1 MAPRKRF
8 LRLILAVAVAGVSTA
23 AFAQLDSSCMVSA
36 FNRTAPVQADG
47 VWVLPNVPAGL
58 GPVRVRATC
67 VQNGFV
73 RFGASAFLTVPPNG
87 TVKVEDIQFQ
97 GPPPVPS
104 SLSLVSPQPVLSAI
118 GQTVQLSAFVTYSDG
133 STTDA
138 TAADKGTDYRSS
150 NPAIASVDAN
160 GLVTAHASG
169 VVVVSAADE
178 GALGVIRLQ
187 VVTSGDS
194 DGDGLPDDWELAHGL
209 DPNNPVDALDDP
221 DQDGLTTLAEY
232 QGGTNPFH
240 PDSDGDGLPDGR
252 EIELRTN
259 PLLADTDGDG
269 LRDGLE
275 VRTGSDPLD
284 PASFNLAAALQ
295 SLTVTPGQVRIVFNT
310 VFGEAS
316 RQLKVTGQLIDGTS
330 LDVTSRRYGTAYA
343 SSDLTIANFGPGDG
357 RVFAGRNGE
366 ALITAAVGGF
376 SGRANVA
383 VETFSPRA
391 LSFLDL
397 PGYPNAVAL
406 AGNYAF
412 VAAGATG
419 LQVVDVTNLQAPVL
433 VASVDTPGNANDVR
447 IVGSHAFVA
456 DGITGVVVVDVSD
469 PLSPRI
475 VGLESTAGPATDLV
489 VADGK
494 AYVADEAGLSIVQ
507 ISDPAHPLFLGAIS
521 LPGRAR
527 GVDVTGNLA
536 VVAASSAGIFTIDVT
551 DPANPVI
558 VGQTPTRPDGP
569 SNAADV
575 TIHERLAYVADG
587 APRVLGGV
595 RIVDFRDA
603 ANPVVVGSSGDAYGL
618 TSVAFDRGLV
628 LASDYFFVN
637 SVPIFGG
644 DPGTVLLRSLVDFSR
659 YNDDEGESLT
669 VREGVVF
676 LVASKCCTQRED
688 NGATGGGALFIGR
701 YAVSEEGDA
710 TPPTASLTA
719 PQPGGTAGERTFLK
733 LRAEAH
739 DDGVVDSVQFLVNG
753 QPVFTDY
760 TSPYEYTLQVP
771 TGSAPR
777 ITIGA
782 VATDLAGNQGQA
794 QEVEV
799 AVTPNSQAPN
809 VALLAPVA
817 GQAVTEGTF
826 LTVAAQANDDQGVVK
841 VEFRVN
847 GTLVASIT
855 TPPYR
860 FTYQAP
866 SGVSELVVTAVAY
879 DNFGPSAP
887 AGPVTVPV
895 KPDTPPTAILLAPR
909 DGAQVVEGTP
919 VRIVAGASDDIGV
932 RTVEIL
938 IDGVPRVILI
948 SPFQWEVPAPPAGET
963 MRIQAVAEDTRFHRT
978 PSSEITI
985 TSISD
990 PLTTIH
996 GRTVDAAG
1004 VPVAG
1009 ARVEAGG
1016 SFVLSAGD
1024 GFFSLAGLST
1034 TSGDLQLDASAVVD
1048 AFTLHSRVAEPI
1060 PPIPG
1065 EVIEVGNVEMTRDDP
1080 GTTVTGRVV
1089 DEAGTPLP
1097 GATVRIYDD
1106 QAVFTASTDPEGRFT
1121 VAGVPATQS
1130 FTVSATVTVAGTRL
1144 RGVIGGSP
1152 SGLEI
1157 TDASDVVVYP
1167 MDELP
1172 DPGTTVTGT
1181 VLGSFTDQPVAGARV
1196 FVFTSFDAFPT
1207 RTGEDGTFS
1216 ISGVPT
1222 ADGYL
1227 FAAASAVIEGQLWK
1241 GGSVSVPGE
1250 PDGTTDLGSFYLTPG
1265 GIGQVLLPPGFLP
1278 LQRSIPW
1285 TARRFD
1291 APVCRAALGGL

>member
-1 MAPRKRF
+1 MRVLGIVVWLVICAF
-8 LRLILAVAVAGVSTA
+8 ST

-58 GPVRVRATC
+58 GQVRVRATC

-73 RFGASAFLTVPPNG
+73 RFGASALLTVPPNG
-87 TVKVEDIQFQ
+87 TVKVQDILFQ

-104 SLSLVSPQPVLSAI
+104 SLSLISPQPVLSTI
-118 GQTVQLSAFVTYSDG
+118 GQTVRLSALVTYSDG
-133 STTDA
+133 STADA

-169 VVVVSAADE
+169 VVVVSAVDE

-232 QGGTNPFH
+232 QGGTDPFH

-252 EIELRTN
+252 EVELRTN

-275 VRTGSDPLD
+275 VKTGSDPLD
-284 PASFNLAAALQ
+284 PASFNLAAALR
-295 SLTVTPGQVRIVFNT
+295 SLAVTPGQVRIVFNT

-316 RQLKVTGQLIDGTS
+316 RQLEVAGQLIDGTS

-343 SSDLTIANFGPGDG
+343 SSDLTIANFGAEDG
-357 RVFAGRNGE
+357 RVYAGRNGE
-366 ALITAAVGGF
+366 AVVTAAVGGF
-376 SGRANVA
+376 SARANVA

-391 LSFLDL
+391 LSFINL
-397 PGYPNAVAL
+397 PGYPNAVAV
-406 AGNYAF
+406 AGDYAF

-433 VASVDTPGNANDVR
+433 VGSVDTPGNANDVR

-469 PLSPRI
+469 PRSPRI
-475 VGLESTAGPATDLV
+475 VGRESTAGPATDLV
-489 VADGK
+489 VVDGK
-494 AYVADEAGLSIVQ
+494 AYVADEVGLSIVQ
-507 ISDPAHPLFLGAIS
+507 VSDPAHPLFLGTVS

-527 GVDVTGNLA
+527 GVDVAGNLA
-536 VVAASSAGIFTIDVT
+536 IVAASSAGVFILDVT
-551 DPANPVI
+551 DPENPVI
-558 VGQTPTRPDGP
+558 VGQTATRPDGT

-587 APRVLGGV
+587 APRILGGV
-595 RIVDFRDA
+595 RIVDFRNA

-618 TSVAFDRGLV
+618 SSVAFDRGLV

-669 VREGVVF
+669 VRDGVVF
-676 LVASKCCTQRED
+676 LVASKCCTQRGD
-688 NGATGGGALFIGR
+688 NGSTGGGALFIGR
-701 YAVSEEGDA
+701 YAVSEEGDT

-719 PQPGGTAGERTFLK
+719 PPPGGAAGERSFLK

-777 ITIGA
+777 IMIGA
-782 VATDLAGNQGQA
+782 AATDLAGNQGNA
-794 QEVEV
+794 PEV
-799 AVTPNSQAPN
+799 AVTVTPNSQAPN

-826 LTVAAQANDDQGVVK
+826 LTIAAEANDDQGVVK

-847 GTLVASIT
+847 GTLAASIST
-855 TPPYR
+855 APYR
-860 FTYQAP
+860 FRYQVPA
-866 SGVSELVVTAVAY
+866 GASELAVTAVAY

-887 AGPVTVPV
+887 AGPVVVPV
-895 KPDTPPTAILLAPR
+895 QPDTPPTAILLAPR

-919 VRIVAGASDDIGV
+919 VQIVAGASDDVGV
-932 RTVEIL
+932 RTVEVLLNGI
-938 IDGVPRVILI
+938 PRVILS
-948 SPFQWEVPAPPAGET
+948 SPFQWTFDAPSAGET
-963 MRIQAVAEDTRFHRT
+963 IRIQAIAEDTGSHRT
-978 PSSEITI
+978 PSPEITI
-985 TSISD
+985 ASIPD
-990 PLTTIH
+990 PLTTIQ
-996 GRTVDAAG
+996 GRTVDVAG

-1009 ARVEAGG
+1009 ARVEVGRA
-1016 SFVLSAGD
+1016 FVLSSGD
-1024 GFFSLAGLST
+1024 GFFSLAGLPT
-1034 TSGDLQLDASAVVD
+1034 TGGDFQLSASAVVD
-1048 AFTLHSRVAEPI
+1048 AFTLNGRLAEPVS
-1060 PPIPG
+1060 PVPG
-1065 EVIEVGNVEMTRDDP
+1065 EVIEVGNVELTRDDP
-1080 GTTVTGRVV
+1080 GTAVTGRVV

-1097 GATVRIYDD
+1097 GATVKVYNDRAIL
-1106 QAVFTASTDPEGRFT
+1106 TALSGPDGRFS
-1121 VAGVPATQS
+1121 VAGVPSTQS
-1130 FTVSATVTVAGTRL
+1130 FTVSATIIVAETRL
-1144 RGVIGGSP
+1144 RGAISVSP
-1152 SGLEI
+1152 SGTEA
-1157 TDASDVVVYP
+1157 TDTGDVVVYP
-1167 MDELP
+1167 VDELP

-1181 VLGSFTDQPVAGARV
+1181 VLDSFTNQPVAGARV

-1207 RTGEDGTFS
+1207 LTGGDGSFS
-1216 ISGVPT
+1216 ISGVPA

-1227 FAAASAVIEGQLWK
+1227 FAAASAVIEGLLWQ
-1241 GGSVSVPGE
+1241 GGSVSIPGE

-1265 GIGQVLLPPGFLP
+1265 GIGQVLLPPDFLP
-1278 LQRSIPW
+1278 FQRSIPRVDW
-1285 TARRFD
+1285 RFD